1 MESEGYTGMS
11 SERYTDLHKERPL
24 FYEIKNITSF
34 HEGILGRGDKV
45 ICISNN
51 LRSKWDE

>member
-1 MESEGYTGMS
+1 VESEGYTGMS